1 MLKLNQ
7 GHTVV
12 VEGLAAG
19 GGQNKFWDGMGKTF
33 LEMGWQNILGNG
45 WQNLFSQPYHQFF

>member
-1 MLKLNQ
+1 MLKLKQ

-19 GGQNKFWDGMGKTF
+19 GGQNKFWDGMAKTF
-33 LEMGWQNILGNG
+33 LEMEWQNILGNG
-45 WQNLFSQPYHQFF
+45 WQKFI